1 MPIERLEVLPI
12 EAAVRVVYRVVATA
26 DRNDAAFV
34 DSFKSSHALGL
45 PPRQGSP
52 EERFRLIHAGVSCFN
67 TKRQAERIAQR
78 WGLGSYI
85 AEVRLAPGEGI
96 CFARWGSAGHMTVW
110 ADPVKLAAMTVD
122 IVSVEE
128 A

>member
-1 MPIERLEVLPI
+1 MALEHLEVVPV
-12 EAAVRVVYRVVATA
+12 EDAVRVVYRVVATA
-26 DRNDAAFV
+26 DRNEAAFV

-52 EERFRLIHAGVSCFN
+52 EERFGLIHAGISCFN
-67 TKRQAERIAQR
+67 TRRQAERIAQR

-85 AEVRLAPGEGI
+85 AEVHLAPGAGI
-96 CFARWGSAGHMTVW
+96 CLAKWGSAGHMTVW

-128 A
+128 G